1 MLCYPM
7 DCSTPGLSVPHH
19 LPKFAQVHVHCIGD
33 AIQPSHPLIPSSL
46 SALNFSQKWGLFL
59 WVAYLYQWPKYW
71 SFSVT
76 PSIEYSGL
84 ISLEIDWFA
93 LLAVQGTLQ
102 ESSPALCL
110 LYSPAL
116 TTTLNHWED
125 HSLDIWIFV
134 GRVMCLLF
142 NTLSRFVITFLPR
155 SKDLLT
161 SCLQSPSTVIL
172 EPKERKSVTT
182 AFSPIC
188 HEVWG
193 RMPRS

>member
-1 MLCYPM
+1 MCNKSLSSGRQPLCSVTQLCPTLCDPM

-33 AIQPSHPLIPSSL
+33 AIQPSHPLRPSSL

-93 LLAVQGTLQ
+93 LLAVQGTLR
-102 ESSPALCL
+102 SL
-110 LYSPAL
+110 LQHSAFFTVQLSQPHLTTEKTTAL
-116 TTTLNHWED
+116 TYG
-125 HSLDIWIFV
+125 SL
-134 GRVMCLLF
+134 
-142 NTLSRFVITFLPR
+142 SA
-155 SKDLLT
+155 
-161 SCLQSPSTVIL
+161 
-172 EPKERKSVTT
+172 E
-182 AFSPIC
+182 
-188 HEVWG
+188 
-193 RMPRS
+193 